1 MNPTGTFAD
10 PLESDQLSSGDSD
23 TTPAPASSRRPSTPP
38 LFDRIPD
45 LALVFLALFAFAWAV
60 ARACIQAVTGDEG
73 ETYNVWVATPDV
85 THWYPASNN
94 HVLNSL
100 LIRMFTSVFPLSPL
114 SLRLPSLLG
123 AALYIAIA
131 YWLTKFLTRNWAVRF
146 PLFIC
151 LVYNPFVFDFF
162 VAARGYGLATAFL
175 LAAIALPAWCY
186 FEWPNRPKT
195 LIVASALSSLSIV
208 LSLTANFSFAFIDF
222 FVYLLLTAAALL
234 RARQSTDAGRKLY
247 TQVLAACVLPGFL
260 ILLFLP
266 SWTLLHWRAGQLFD
280 GGTSLK
286 ETLHTVVEA
295 SLFRLN
301 PLVANPIIYSALD
314 AIKRFLIPAA
324 GELALLQLVL
334 LLIAFKR
341 GAFKRAGHR
350 RDERTLGLF
359 ALTALC
365 LGALVLALLAH
376 QLGYALFRVLIP
388 RHRTAVFIAPLVTL
402 AIGAIASIRP
412 PSLPGRLT
420 RYALLTVL
428 SVTAVYFL
436 MCSRLTYF
444 REWQYQEDVKRG
456 YDVMSWYIHNRN
468 VHDVEVT
475 WWYYG
480 ALHFYQYVTGD
491 QDTASLNNTGSADHP
506 LDKQLYVLN
515 NTFDGHFIG
524 ANKMKI
530 LYHGPRT
537 DLVVAVLPNSPLA
550 GQ

>member
-10 PLESDQLSSGDSD
+10 PLESDQLTSGGSH
-23 TTPAPASSRRPSTPP
+23 TTPAPTASSRRPSTPP

-45 LALVFLALFAFAWAV
+45 FALTFLAVFAFAWAV

-73 ETYNVWVATPDV
+73 ETYNVWVATPNV
-85 THWYPASNN
+85 THWYPAANN

-100 LIRMFTSVFPLSPL
+100 LIRLFTSVFPLSPL

-123 AALYIAIA
+123 AALYIAVA
-131 YWLTKFLTRNWAVRF
+131 YWMTRFLTRDWAVRF

-162 VAARGYGLATAFL
+162 VAARGYGLATSLL
-175 LAAIALPAWCY
+175 LAAIAVPAWCY

-195 LIVASALSSLSIV
+195 LIVASALSSVSIV
-208 LSLTANFSFAFIDF
+208 LSLTANFSFAFIDL

-234 RARQSTDAGRKLY
+234 RARQSAGAGRRLY
-247 TQVLAACVLPGFL
+247 AQVLAACILPGAL
-260 ILLFLP
+260 ALLFLP
-266 SWTLLHWRAGQLFD
+266 SWTLFHWPAGQLFD

-301 PLVANPIIYSALD
+301 PLVANPIVYSALD

-324 GELALLQLVL
+324 GELAALQLIL
-334 LLIAFKR
+334 LLVAFKR
-341 GAFKRAGHR
+341 HR
-350 RDERTLGLF
+350 DRPDAHTRGLF

-365 LGALVLALLAH
+365 LGALILALLAH
-376 QLGYALFRVLIP
+376 KLAYALFHMLMP
-388 RHRTAVFIAPLVTL
+388 RHRTALFIAPLVTL
-402 AIGAIASIRP
+402 AIGAIASLRP
-412 PSLPGRLT
+412 PSLLSRAT
-420 RYALLTVL
+420 RYALITVL
-428 SVTAVYFL
+428 SLTAVYFV

-456 YDVMSWYIHNRN
+456 YDVMSWYIHNRG
-468 VHDVEVT
+468 VQTVEVA
-475 WWYYG
+475 WPYYG
-480 ALHFYQYVTGD
+480 ALRFYQHLSGQED
-491 QDTASLNNTGSADHP
+491 SASLNITGDATHP

-515 NTFDGHFIG
+515 NSLDSRFI
-524 ANKMKI
+524 AVNKMKI

-537 DLVVAVLPNSPLA
+537 DLVVAVLPNSPVA
-550 GQ
+550 HQ